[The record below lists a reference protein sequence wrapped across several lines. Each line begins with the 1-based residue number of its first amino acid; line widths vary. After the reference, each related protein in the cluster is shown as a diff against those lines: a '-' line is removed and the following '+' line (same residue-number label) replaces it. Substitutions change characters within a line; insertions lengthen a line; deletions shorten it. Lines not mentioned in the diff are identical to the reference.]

1 MKGEEDNGVELYQTG
16 QSIIKTL
23 VYCER
28 LYSSVYD
35 RLPPLL
41 AKIYFAIVR
50 GLVKSPP
57 TAYRN
62 CSEHP

>member
-1 MKGEEDNGVELYQTG
+1 MKGEEDDGVELCRTG
-16 QSIIKTL
+16 RSIIKTL

-35 RLPPLL
+35 QLPPLL

-57 TAYRN
+57 TAHRN
-62 CSEHP
+62 RSERP